1 MTTLPLYKLS
11 KHVDV
16 VEPYGYGLFMEGLI
30 IGCQCVCNYVMY
42 MIVSNTLS
50 TSYHLNTM

>member
-16 VEPYGYGLFMEGLI
+16 AEPYDCVLLMEGVI
-30 IGCQCVCNYVMY
+30 IGCHCVCSCVMY
-42 MIVSNTLS
+42 MMVLNTLS
-50 TSYHLNTM
+50 TSYHLNTV

>member
-16 VEPYGYGLFMEGLI
+16 DEPYDCVLLMEGVI
-30 IGCQCVCNYVMY
+30 IGCQWICTYVMY
-42 MIVSNTLS
+42 MMVLNTLS
-50 TSYHLNTM
+50 TSYHLNTV